1 VNNTELQ
8 MISSYPQKQNN
19 DWFSNPSYEILT
31 SITRIIGQRICA
43 AAVSM
48 RNDMNDVEK
57 EAKVHKPVNLFFLVE
72 VPVDNE
78 TFTDTYNAIDVLV
91 KDVDLISPDTEYGLV
106 LMQRSNSAAKDKKM
120 YTKDE
125 LLDKLKSLNMSLSN
139 KTLKGN
145 SSIEKS
151 DAVNS
156 TVKSDKE
163 VAGNYEAEADTGSE
177 VDKLNQGLV
186 EFYARIYS
194 EQSRPNHLII
204 IGDLIGY
211 KVKDSVLLSA
221 ILTEISDHS
230 KLYAMGI
237 HAENKIKTI
246 FGTSKNITIESDIK
260 SSQSTVPLISKIFN
274 IKAGDSKKEEKTKKV
289 KFEAAKLES
298 PEPEAANLI
307 IASGVYCYKTAEA
320 GLQCF
325 CHVSD
330 CNIYP
335 TNSTSCQDINECN
348 DPKLHGCSYNCVNTQ
363 GSYYCTCPNNLRL
376 AMDKQL
382 CSDYNECV
390 DEPCG
395 RSYTCINTVG
405 SYICINPTVVRSYE
419 SALLETNGEEK
430 TEEKTEEEH
439 AIRQTGNIMGSA
451 TVSTSSSTLILAC
464 TVGALGGAVF
474 VLSMYMI
481 IMRVQRKKR
490 ATDA

>member
-1 VNNTELQ
+1 
-8 MISSYPQKQNN
+8 
-19 DWFSNPSYEILT
+19 
-31 SITRIIGQRICA
+31 
-43 AAVSM
+43 
-48 RNDMNDVEK
+48 
-57 EAKVHKPVNLFFLVE
+57 
-72 VPVDNE
+72 
-78 TFTDTYNAIDVLV
+78 
-91 KDVDLISPDTEYGLV
+91 
-106 LMQRSNSAAKDKKM
+106 MQRSNSAAKDKKM

-274 IKAGDSKKEEKTKKV
+274 IQAGYSKKEEKTKKV